1 MGVAIAKQAADP
13 ITGVALIHTVVPP
26 AAAVWQLVS
35 PASLRPHRQSTAP
48 AQAHLIARSQIIAV
62 QTRVHLL
69 ANTCQIKTVL
79 SLAQNSNLIDLSSL
93 PIE

>member
-48 AQAHLIARSQIIAV
+48 AQAHLIARSQIITV

-79 SLAQNSNLIDLSSL
+79 SLAQN
-93 PIE
+93 